1 MKVAEVV
8 ADQERSKRVW
18 TLHGSGQA
26 VDTLVEMRRWAAEN
40 LADLGR
46 QHLMDTLLVAVELIN
61 NAYDHGGGVREVRVT
76 RTYGPCMIDFQ
87 VDDFSTD
94 PPVLGRSRLS
104 IEECRGRGV
113 LIVDKLSEQWGMT
126 VDSESRCK
134 TVWAQ
139 ISCEKTPCA
148 TGG

>member
-1 MKVAEVV
+1 VAEVK
-8 ADQERSKRVW
+8 ADQDRTKRVW
-18 TLHGSGQA
+18 TLHGSGRA

-40 LADLGR
+40 LTDLGQ
-46 QHLMDTLLVAVELIN
+46 QHLMDTMLVAVELIN

-76 RTYGPCMIDFQ
+76 RMYAPCRIDFE

-104 IEECRGRGV
+104 IEDCRGRGV

-126 VDSESRCK
+126 VDSESGCK

-139 ISCEKTPCA
+139 ISCEQAPCA